1 MTIAKSP
8 MPVCTYRG
16 VSYEK
21 ASLPKQDL
29 LKYDRK
35 IYNDRLQNA
44 SKELRMVYRW
54 VRHRD
59 CSVLPRP
66 RVLKDSVERVG

>member
-1 MTIAKSP
+1 

-16 VSYEK
+16 VSYQK

-54 VRHRD
+54 VRH
-59 CSVLPRP
+59 
-66 RVLKDSVERVG
+66 

>member
-1 MTIAKSP
+1 MAIAKSP

-54 VRHRD
+54 VRH
-59 CSVLPRP
+59 
-66 RVLKDSVERVG
+66 